1 MFKAL
6 IKKVT
11 VLVAVIALLGSV
23 GFASGTSATTVN
35 DSGITT
41 EGGGYGTDG

>member
-11 VLVAVIALLGSV
+11 VLLTVVALLGSV
-23 GFASGTSATTVN
+23 GLASGTSVTTVN
-35 DSGITT
+35 DSGNTT
-41 EGGGYGTDG
+41 EGGGYDTDS